1 MTGPTL
7 TNDTGVQ
14 SQDVGDIVNKRPEQ
28 AAIGVQRDRFQ
39 FNTAE

>member
-14 SQDVGDIVNKRPEQ
+14 SQGVGDIVNKRPEQ
-28 AAIGVQRDRFQ
+28 AAIGVQRGRFQ